1 MKQHAIDATNKK
13 LGRVASEA
21 AKILMGKNLSSFKR
35 NEIPDVSV
43 LIENASK
50 VDISTKKLTT
60 KEYDNYS
67 GYPSGRKVLTARQV
81 VAKKGYSELFRKAV
95 YGMLPTNRLRA
106 RMIKHLIVKE

>member
-21 AKILMGKNLSSFKR
+21 AKILMGKNLSSFRR

-43 LIENASK
+43 LNENASK
-50 VDISTKKLTT
+50 VDISTKKIPT

-67 GYPSGRKVLTARQV
+67 GYPSGRKL
-81 VAKKGYSELFRKAV
+81 
-95 YGMLPTNRLRA
+95 
-106 RMIKHLIVKE
+106 